1 MSFQTQ
7 VTYRNMESSDALTAR
22 ISEHAAKL
30 EQFYDGIIRC
40 DVLVEIPHRH
50 KEHGRLFH
58 VRVHLHLK
66 GAGELIVSRD
76 PGIEDTHEDP
86 YLAVR
91 DAFVTARRQ
100 LQTQVDRMR
109 GEVKTREVPEVAERE
124 PPTTA

>member
-1 MSFQTQ
+1 
-7 VTYRNMESSDALTAR
+7 MESSEALSAR

-30 EQFYDGIIRC
+30 AQFYDGITRC

-50 KEHGRLFH
+50 KTAGRLFH

-66 GAGELIVSRD
+66 GADLIVSRD

-100 LQTQVDRMR
+100 VQNVVDRLR
-109 GEVKTREVPEVAERE
+109 GEVKLHEAEAE
-124 PPTTA
+124 AAQAT